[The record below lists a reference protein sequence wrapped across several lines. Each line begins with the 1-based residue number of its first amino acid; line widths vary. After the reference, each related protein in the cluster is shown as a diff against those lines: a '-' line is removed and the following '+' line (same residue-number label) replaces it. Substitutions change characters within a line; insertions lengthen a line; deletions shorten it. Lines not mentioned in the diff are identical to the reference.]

1 MNLTE
6 IVAVHGATA
15 HPHFDRDGS
24 YHNLGSL
31 RDTTGP
37 KYAVVKITPDR
48 KGKAHALIP
57 PPFVNKTG
65 KTCIGNGGRITKYIH
80 VKSWDIITYPCRKF
94 DSGLVKA
101 LLNLGHESLHPS

>member
-1 MNLTE
+1 MSPKFISIFSYHHIHIMVLFFCCQVNLTE

-48 KGKAHALIP
+48 KGKAHCLKAHAL
-57 PPFVNKTG
+57 FVHASKASPKT
-65 KTCIGNGGRITKYIH
+65 IVWI
-80 VKSWDIITYPCRKF
+80 
-94 DSGLVKA
+94 
-101 LLNLGHESLHPS
+101 